1 MKSVVFQSWRSICK
15 PSWRLFPSTDKKPTF
30 SLTGK
35 QGKPVRVLRICACL
49 LGIPKP
55 FFTLR
60 VATRF
65 CKTLNHFPGN
75 ILKIKKTGA
84 RSRQNRLLTPNI
96 QPAFSCFPSGS
107 NSSFSLLRHFRNI
120 IFFVFHLSQ
129 TLVLCGVQALSTQD
143 FLQKDTQS
151 VSSLFSNPLL

>member
-1 MKSVVFQSWRSICK
+1 MSPRPVDGCKHQDKSFSS
-15 PSWRLFPSTDKKPTF
+15 F

-84 RSRQNRLLTPNI
+84 RSRQNRLLTPNANS
-96 QPAFSCFPSGS
+96 AFSDFPSSG
-107 NSSFSLLRHFRNI
+107 NSSFSLLRHFRKN
-120 IFFVFHLSQ
+120 FFFDFHRPQ
-129 TLVLCGVQALSTQD
+129 ALVLCGIQALSTQI
-143 FLQKDTQS
+143 FLQKLAHS